1 MPHKPI
7 EAIVIGG
14 SAGGLSALSTLLS
27 GLPADFRLPIAAVL
41 HVPPTRH
48 AMLAEVLA
56 ARCALAVREAEDK
69 EPVAAAT
76 VYIAAPNYHL
86 LIEKTHT
93 FSLSV
98 DDPVNFSRPAIDVLF
113 ESAAYAYGPALA
125 GVVLTGASADGALG
139 LLRIAE
145 VGGIAIVQHP
155 DSAAA
160 RAMPEAALRSVPG
173 ARVVR
178 LEDMAA
184 SLLDL
189 TAARALEEI

>member
-1 MPHKPI
+1 MPRKPI

-56 ARCALAVREAEDK
+56 GRCPLAVREAEDK
-69 EPVAAAT
+69 EPLAAGT

-86 LIEKTHT
+86 LIEKTRT

-145 VGGIAIVQHP
+145 AGGTALVQHP
-155 DSAAA
+155 DTAAA
-160 RAMPEAALRSVPG
+160 RVMPEAALRSVPA

-178 LEDMAA
+178 IEDMAA

-189 TAARALEEI
+189 TATRALEET